1 MISEFLLNFFSTSS
15 VLAFSFDKTLLELLV
30 PLYKNGFHYRE
41 RNFIKFNLACVEISC
56 AMIFSMQYQRITRCL
71 NQTFFD

>member
-30 PLYKNGFHYRE
+30 PLYIRTGVNMGP
-41 RNFIKFNLACVEISC
+41 LS
-56 AMIFSMQYQRITRCL
+56 
-71 NQTFFD
+71 